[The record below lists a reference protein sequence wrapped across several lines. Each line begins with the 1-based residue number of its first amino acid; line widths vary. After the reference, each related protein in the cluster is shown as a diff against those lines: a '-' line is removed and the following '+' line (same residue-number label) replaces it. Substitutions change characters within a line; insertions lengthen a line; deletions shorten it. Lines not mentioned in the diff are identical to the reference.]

1 MKKNHKT
8 QKENLN
14 NEIVDMDEK
23 LKKQNENIE
32 LLKQKYK
39 VLERQKE
46 EEKKKLLND
55 ENKKIDKY
63 NELFKTYRETL
74 NKYNVFEHDESHKEV
89 SELVQI
95 RKEFQSNLAKE
106 HQLSNLNEC
115 KIKYETLEKR
125 IEKLRNELLS
135 YGYEYISGYQKYNSL
150 IRIKDLSN
158 GIEYNVNCHNFI
170 QRKRNNKIS
179 EHYEP
184 TRDRKITLRGLY
196 KNFNGICYICG
207 EKCDFSDWHINEN
220 GTRCFGGN
228 YPSIEH
234 LIPRSRGGKT
244 EWKNAPK
251 RVRTVSRTYGGVLSG
266 GAVRHRIMRAFF
278 NEEL

>member
-1 MKKNHKT
+1 MKKYKSKYTDKYDDIDRMLLSNIKVSKISEEL
-8 QKENLN
+8 QVPLG
-14 NEIVDMDEK
+14 IVRYR
-23 LKKQNENIE
+23 I
-32 LLKQKYK
+32 K
-39 VLERQKE
+39 VLGIQIEHNTTFAKYGSRIQELWEKGKTTKE
-46 EEKKKLLND
+46 ISD
-55 ENKKIDKY
+55 ELGLTKHQVRGVVRSHNFGK
-63 NELFKTYRETL
+63 RE
-74 NKYNVFEHDESHKEV
+74 
-89 SELVQI
+89 
-95 RKEFQSNLAKE
+95 
-106 HQLSNLNEC
+106 
-115 KIKYETLEKR
+115 KYETLEKR

-244 EWKNAPK
+244 EWKNVLLAHRK
-251 RVRTVSRTYGGVLSG
+251 CNSSKNTKTV
-266 GAVRHRIMRAFF
+266 
-278 NEEL
+278 EEANIEVNI